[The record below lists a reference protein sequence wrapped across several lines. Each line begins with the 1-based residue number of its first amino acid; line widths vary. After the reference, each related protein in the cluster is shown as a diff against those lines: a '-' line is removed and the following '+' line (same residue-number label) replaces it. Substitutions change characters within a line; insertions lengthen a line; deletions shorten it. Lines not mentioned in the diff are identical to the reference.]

1 MPAKSSIYMSE
12 NLSKTRS
19 PKWFFNLPKR
29 KSMPIV
35 SEKNVNT
42 VKFIMNIQSLLSLLQ
57 SVPKIDAINTYFFKL

>member
-1 MPAKSSIYMSE
+1 MSE
-12 NLSKTRS
+12 NLSKTIS
-19 PKWFFNLPKR
+19 PKWFFNLPEH
-29 KSMPIV
+29 KSMTIV